1 LSAASQPARGL
12 CDLFERIEIAEF
24 IEEASTATPVSIFAG
39 AGTSIE
45 SGFPD
50 WDTLVYRLLVGVAAE
65 EGLSDGAQ
73 DQFASW
79 TTGREGL
86 TAAAAVAQAHLGDE
100 FSHHLHRALYEQ
112 QLTPPAGQSAV
123 VIARLMESFGPT
135 SCNVVTT
142 NYDLVLDKAID
153 EASIPV
159 AATPA
164 GAQGN
169 RRAKVTHLHG
179 AVTPRGRIRGEVILS
194 DRDYFLMQEDT
205 AWQQERFADLFE
217 GTTCI
222 FVGASLTDPNLL
234 RYLHR
239 CDTTKDHYAIF
250 VRQQDSG
257 LYDKSEQVVID
268 LREVTS
274 EARWKNSGIHPI
286 HADYYSQSAQL
297 LHEVLHRRKTVEG
310 GRTYQSLPKRL
321 IEWRDR
327 LDQDVLSTASP
338 SFKQKQEELQRLMN
352 HLLDGIRNHLAKA
365 GHRPRRNE
373 RLGINMW
380 VYDPRTESLTNWA
393 SADRIWLDP
402 RTLEP
407 LPVDWTSDFV
417 SVQAFCAGSLVA
429 RSTER
434 YVATRWNHVIG
445 IPLHVESETAGRLPV
460 GSLTIAS
467 TFVPP
472 ESVLHRGMQ
481 TLRRASLSKA
491 EEVLAEVLQ

>member
-1 LSAASQPARGL
+1 M
-12 CDLFERIEIAEF
+12 
-24 IEEASTATPVSIFAG
+24 PVSIFAG

-86 TAAAAVAQAHLGDE
+86 TAAAAVAQAHLGDD

-112 QLTPPAGQSAV
+112 QRTPPAGQSALA
-123 VIARLMESFGPT
+123 IARLMESCGPT

-142 NYDLVLDKAID
+142 NYDLVLDNAIA
-153 EASIPV
+153 ETTMPGS
-159 AATPA
+159 ATST
-164 GAQGN
+164 GARGN
-169 RRAKVTHLHG
+169 RPAKVTHLHG
-179 AVTPRGRIRGEVILS
+179 AVTPRGRIRGKVILS

-239 CDTTKDHYAIF
+239 CDTTRAHYAIF
-250 VRQQDSG
+250 VRQQDAG
-257 LYDKSEQVVID
+257 LYDKSEQDVID
-268 LREVTS
+268 LREATS
-274 EARWKNSGIHPI
+274 EARWKNAGIRPI

-297 LHEVLHRRKTVEG
+297 LHEVLHRRKSAEAG
-310 GRTYQSLPKRL
+310 HSYEPLPERL
-321 IEWRDR
+321 MEWRDR
-327 LDQDVLSTASP
+327 LDQGVLSTASP
-338 SFKQKQEELQRLMN
+338 SFKENQEELQEVMN
-352 HLLDGIRNHLAKA
+352 ELLEGIYTDLTDA
-365 GHRPRRNE
+365 GHRPRKNE

-402 RTLEP
+402 KTKEP
-407 LPVDWTSDFV
+407 LSIDWTSDFV
-417 SVQAFCAGSLVA
+417 SVHAFCAGSLVS

-445 IPLHVESETAGRLPV
+445 TPLYVASDTAGRLPV
-460 GSLTIAS
+460 GAVTIAS
-467 TFVPP
+467 TLARP
-472 ESVLHRGMQ
+472 ESMLHRGMQ
-481 TLRRASLSKA
+481 TLRRSSLPRL
-491 EEVLAEVLQ
+491 EEAFARLLQ

>member
-1 LSAASQPARGL
+1 MSAANRPARGL
-12 CDLFERIEIAEF
+12 CDLFERNEIAEF

-86 TAAAAVAQAHLGDE
+86 TAAAAVAQAHLGDG

-112 QLTPPAGQSAV
+112 QRTPPAGQSALA
-123 VIARLMESFGPT
+123 IARLMESFGPT

-142 NYDLVLDKAID
+142 NYDLVLDDAIA
-153 EASIPV
+153 ETSMRG
-159 AATPA
+159 ATTPT
-164 GAQGN
+164 GARGN
-169 RRAKVTHLHG
+169 GPAKVTHLHG
-179 AVTPRGRIRGEVILS
+179 AVTPEGAILEKVILS

-239 CDTTKDHYAIF
+239 CDTTRAHYAIF
-250 VRQQDSG
+250 VRQQDAG
-257 LYDKSEQVVID
+257 LYDKSEQDVIK
-268 LREVTS
+268 LREATS
-274 EARWKNSGIHPI
+274 EARWKNAGILPI

-297 LHEVLHRRKTVEG
+297 LHEVLHRRKTAEV
-310 GRTYQSLPKRL
+310 GRTYQPLPKRL
-321 IEWRDR
+321 IEWRDK
-327 LDQDVLSTASP
+327 LDQGVLSTASP

-352 HLLDGIRNHLAKA
+352 DLLDGIRIHLAKA

-380 VYDPRTESLTNWA
+380 VYDPLTESLTNWA

-407 LPVDWTSDFV
+407 LPIDWTSDFV

-445 IPLHVESETAGRLPV
+445 IPLHVESETAGRLPI

-481 TLRRASLSKA
+481 RLRRASLSKV